1 MAKAKMTFEENLQQ
15 LEDIINKLENGD
27 AKLDECIE
35 IYEKGIALSKECMKM
50 LDDAQQK
57 VNIVAQQN
65 TKETDGE

>member
-1 MAKAKMTFEENLQQ
+1 MAKEKKTFEENLQQ
-15 LEDIINKLENGD
+15 LEGIITKLENGD

-35 IYEKGIALSKECMKM
+35 IYEKGIALSKECIKM

-65 TKETDGE
+65 TQETDGE